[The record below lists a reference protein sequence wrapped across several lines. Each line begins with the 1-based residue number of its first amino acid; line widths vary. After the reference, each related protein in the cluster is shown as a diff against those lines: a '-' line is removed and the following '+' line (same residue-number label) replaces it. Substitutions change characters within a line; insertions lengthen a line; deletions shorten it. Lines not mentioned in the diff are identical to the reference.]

1 MDRIAFVTT
10 CKNRLHHLQ
19 RTLPLW
25 VAEAPDE
32 IVVVDYGCPQGTG
45 DWVEANWPQV
55 RVLRVTDDPGFCVS
69 RARNLGAA
77 AADAEWVCFIDADIL
92 VRAGWVAWMR
102 AHLRPGGF
110 YRAGPIG
117 KRRHPETWGT
127 AVIERAA
134 WRAVGEYDE
143 LFTGWGGED
152 PDLYDRLQLAG
163 VEDRDYP
170 NEFVEAI
177 THDDAARF
185 AYSTFKTRDDS
196 SRFQSLYR
204 FSKYVWMAVGG
215 IQGDLSRDQR
225 EHLRGLVVAAFRDR
239 GGDIRK
245 AWLEV
250 SFDVGEVGPWL
261 PSVRREGAL
270 CRCTLRV
277 GDPPRLRRM
286 RKRAARWWRGIRS
299 LFVGRTKSH
308 WAPTVFDLERLL
320 VTPVCEA
327 VRRAEV
333 AESVRSEQA
342 TILYIRPS
350 YHSVKVFCSYDIP
363 PAAQKVT
370 TPSSA

>member
-19 RTLPLW
+19 QTLPLW

-55 RVLRVTDDPGFCVS
+55 KVVRVTDDPGFCLS

-102 AHLRPGGF
+102 AHLRRGGV
-110 YRAGPIG
+110 YRAGAVG
-117 KRRHPETWGT
+117 KRRQTETSGT
-127 AVIERAA
+127 AVLERAA

-152 PDLYDRLQLAG
+152 TDLYDRLQLAG
-163 VEDRDYP
+163 VEQRDYP
-170 NEFVEAI
+170 PDFVEAI
-177 THDDAARF
+177 THDDTARF

-196 SRFQSLYR
+196 LRFQNLYR
-204 FSKYVWMAVGG
+204 FAKYVWMAVGG
-215 IQGDLSRDQR
+215 VEGDLSREQR
-225 EHLRGLVVAAFRDR
+225 EHLRGLVVAAFNAQD
-239 GGDIRK
+239 GDARTV
-245 AWLEV
+245 WPEV
-250 SFDVGEVGPWL
+250 SIDVGELGAWL
-261 PSVRREGAL
+261 PEARRAGAS
-270 CRCTLRV
+270 CRCTLRIES
-277 GDPPRLRRM
+277 PPRFRRM
-286 RKRAARWWRGIRS
+286 RKRVTRWWRGIRS
-299 LFVGRTKSH
+299 LFVGRSKSH

-320 VTPVCEA
+320 VTPVSEA
-327 VRRAEV
+327 VRRADL
-333 AESVRSEQA
+333 AEAVRAEQA
-342 TILYIRPS
+342 TILYSRPS
-350 YHSVKVFCSYDIP
+350 YQPVKVFCSYDIP
-363 PAAQKVT
+363 AAAQKVA